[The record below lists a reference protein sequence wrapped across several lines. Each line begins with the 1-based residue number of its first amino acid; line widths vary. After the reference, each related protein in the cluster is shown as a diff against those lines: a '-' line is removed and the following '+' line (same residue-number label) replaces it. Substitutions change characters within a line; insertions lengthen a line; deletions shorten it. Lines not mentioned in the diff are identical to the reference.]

1 MTPQCVQVMRDWAQ
15 TFGAAVRQRSVK
27 QETTMA
33 TAGTLPS
40 YLYQRE
46 VRQGE
51 SVSCE
56 RFREQRR
63 NEAEE
68 ADEEDG
74 ILEYDS
80 SSSKDLDDESAN
92 NEDADDD
99 VGGIPSLDREATFLL
114 ETVSS
119 SSLQWQNYRLIVANW

>member
-1 MTPQCVQVMRDWAQ
+1 MIPQCVQVMRDWAQ
-15 TFGAAVRQRSVK
+15 TFGAAVRQRSVR

-33 TAGTLPS
+33 RAGTLPS

-46 VRQGE
+46 VRPGE
-51 SVSCE
+51 SVSLE
-56 RFREQRR
+56 RFGEQRR

-80 SSSKDLDDESAN
+80 SSSEDLDDESTN
-92 NEDADDD
+92 NEEADDD

-114 ETVSS
+114 GTVSS
-119 SSLQWQNYRLIVANW
+119 FGRTVRFNSRIIV